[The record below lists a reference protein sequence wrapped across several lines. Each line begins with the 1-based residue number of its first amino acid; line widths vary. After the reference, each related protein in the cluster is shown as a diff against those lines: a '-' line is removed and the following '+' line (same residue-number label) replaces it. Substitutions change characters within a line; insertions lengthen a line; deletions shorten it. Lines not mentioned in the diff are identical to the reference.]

1 MIRGVFVTGTD
12 TGVGKTVV
20 AAALMHRYRDQVP
33 GLRYWK
39 PVQTGASEDDDTA
52 TVARLAGCR
61 EAETLDAG
69 VRLPDPVSPHL
80 AARRSG
86 APIAIDALVTRLAQE
101 PAGGRWIV
109 EGAGGVLVPLN
120 ERDTIVDLIAR
131 LALPVVLVARSTLGT
146 INHTTLTIEALR
158 ARALPLAG
166 VVAVG
171 PPDRENCEAIVRYGR
186 TRILGQLPPLAELSA
201 GSLRRWAEPEL
212 DPAGMLMEA
221 FR

>member
-1 MIRGVFVTGTD
+1 MMRGVFVTGTD

-20 AAALMHRYRDQVP
+20 SAALMHRYRGQVP

-39 PVQTGASEDDDTA
+39 PVQTGTSEDDDTA
-52 TVARLAGCR
+52 TVARLGGCR
-61 EAETLDAG
+61 VTETLDAG
-69 VRLPDPVSPHL
+69 VRLPNPVSPHL

-86 APIAIDALVTRLAQE
+86 SRIEIDSLVTRIAQE
-101 PAGGRWIV
+101 PAGGGWIV

-120 ERDTIVDLIAR
+120 ERDTIVDLIAQ

-171 PPDRENCEAIVRYGR
+171 PPDQENCDAIVRYGR
-186 TRILGQLPPLAELSA
+186 TRMLGQLPHLAELSA
-201 GSLRRWAEPEL
+201 ASLQRWAEHAL
-212 DPAGMLMEA
+212 DPDGLLMEA